1 MQMIMLAFAVIAIC
15 TAHLK
20 LYNGGTFKLQGGTR
34 RQKTLTMGSDCKI
47 LSVQYIALFQIK
59 LLSLTVYQFLYY
71 YIKFVYF

>member
-47 LSVQYIALFQIK
+47 LSVQYIAL
-59 LLSLTVYQFLYY
+59 SN
-71 YIKFVYF
+71 